1 MKEYEIPKNSIDKSK
16 EEIKRKQLEAQN
28 NAASI
33 SAFLV
38 NNFDALNQ
46 YPKEKEKQVLDYLF
60 NEFVANSDKQS
71 KVFEEKE
78 IQNIKK
84 KRLEKFGLDDLSDN
98 LITEPLSDIRKV
110 RSMYRLN
117 NLDGVLADTNGAE
130 TLKSLIISNIKNSD
144 EYKALMAAKNKNEM
158 GTVINN
164 AKSSLLSKMNNGE
177 MAFSGIN
184 IPDSAVNIYKAMM
197 PEYDG
202 SMDHCHRSLD
212 AAISKSL
219 GEMPQYRK
227 YKLDSLSPEAL
238 KKNAENMHD
247 LNKFFGDYDS
257 FSWFSSGDTKF
268 SDLKD
273 SLNEISKMA
282 KALGNPA
289 NPISS
294 KAFTKYIK
302 TVKEVIKK
310 ANEYNSDKKNTD
322 TEKKYAVSELIKALS
337 VSISN
342 SKKLNNDQML
352 KDAEALGVRDL
363 IEGDDNLE
371 SYYDELRAKSVFR
384 GEKYKNV
391 TIDNGNGSYTLSR
404 WGSYSI
410 TVMALAATGKYT
422 FDELADTDKI
432 LKEKEEMFDE
442 VINRASNVTPE
453 NQKWIAEKIYKG
465 QKVIRDLIDEADKG
479 VDYNDPHFEKT
490 DLYRKLSFIQFM
502 YFDSW
507 QEMKHCSDELTA
519 LAKEENPAFADY
531 VTFKDHISST
541 HGLATVFRQSA
552 SDFVSILR
560 DYIDG
565 TRPDVV
571 NTLVARGANYYL
583 GKQLVINYYKE
594 HPDVKYSERGGE
606 SISSACL
613 LIATA
618 LSQNDAGLKQIT
630 KVVNQEPEI
639 QKAFLAP
646 LLNGTIFSDI
656 NVSYDKETNMPI
668 FEGLKELGDLFE
680 TRNVEYIKEKLAD
693 KSYLKRNSIES
704 RMAATRKDR
713 TDLLIDKNTGKA
725 RSFNNLSPEEITKA
739 AKLFDDTF
747 GPFLNKKGVSD
758 YLNEGTN
765 RNIADLFYVGNQTLR
780 QKIGPVAE
788 YMLNDSN
795 ALDSVK
801 ALIAIYATDPSVE
814 LKVKDIERNI
824 KTNKY
829 ESEIKGIID
838 IEDMD
843 RIITQVPYLD
853 SLESFKTNY
862 NKLNQGVN
870 TKEFSES
877 YWNELYKHEFN
888 IIAEHGLVPEE
899 RIISEQKIKQNV
911 NKAQPYDEVF
921 EDLKTLYGPK
931 QMFIKEWAGSHNGN
945 RTIYDQR
952 VFLDNMIDVNPGG
965 FNDNDFTTLAYFCAL
980 DPDVLNIQ
988 LNSELDESIINHDM
1002 VFASCSNK
1010 WTSDIHANGN
1020 GLPRAGMYTAQADKI
1035 KLARTSAA
1043 DMIQT
1048 LSAGDA
1054 RPLAKAIVRGLRE
1067 TMGSLKICNDF
1078 SKSMNDAFLYIYMI
1092 AKLDEAVKSNEALS
1106 GAVNDLL
1113 SPEEMK
1119 ELNAVIK
1126 FQNVIEKYNIAEDRL
1141 TQAENGEVE
1150 LKNREREGYVKDIF
1164 TFEHLS
1170 KLWAENY
1177 DDFTV
1182 SEEYLR
1188 EASKLPEMR
1197 KLEKNISWQTLVDST
1212 FTTFQKTF
1220 ITVSSEFMDDVM
1232 NEEHLKYL
1240 SEELTEKINKVKEDF
1255 DEQNEEYKNLDDR
1268 FRELDESNL
1277 DGDQLEELYKV
1288 ERDRYN
1294 SEYCMTQFG
1303 EIVADKVTS
1312 KQLETIISR
1321 YNVLAKEKGWTQL
1334 NTKSNAKTTFSSMA
1348 SPKEAGEKLEA
1359 FYNIVFNELEKT
1371 PSVFDAI
1378 FNETQNIKS
1387 IGNLQ
1392 PEELIEKPVEKQID
1406 KIKKKNL
1413 SKATKD
1419 MLDEVNNNLAVKNE
1433 KYIPIIQRYESVNAV
1448 MENITKQAKAKVVGQ
1463 NDRELV
1469 FSDDVKKLAI
1479 STIKKMNEYG
1489 LITGEAKTE
1498 QDSKVYAYH
1507 KLLDA
1512 KENLK
1517 KAVATGNIEKIDE
1530 ANNLYEAEHDK
1541 MRDIFKTV
1549 KNGIGGKEIVAGN
1562 LDTIRTK
1569 EVPVEFSYD
1578 YQTDSVVNGFYVIAE
1593 TCKRMNVSV
1602 EDYLNN
1608 PVKVTAEYI
1617 NNKTRENNIES
1628 KVRSSKTFAESFNA
1642 LYKAGEEEILN
1653 PSFLKNVTGGSIGT
1667 TIGRPLDVLCL
1678 LDSDSQKLIDLQSK
1692 KFDLTERISNK
1703 LDNEQNL
1710 TESVYR
1716 LSNMSDS
1723 FMRSEEY
1730 SSFMEGLKDAFLSND
1745 KIRRVYIGAIY
1756 KNGKAEKAKDENAYS
1771 YTLQTPNLYDRL
1783 IKAYNDNKEA
1793 AKNGHNIVKRI
1804 LVESM
1809 YDYLMAHPEDINKP
1823 EYKAL
1828 LKLAGTAS
1836 KELGVKYPDSTDER
1850 LMSPDKKFNKWQKR
1864 VEEETK
1870 NLAGE
1875 LELEEAEFDKQYQAL
1890 VLSGADEEV
1899 ITNVLAVRLS
1909 ELIEGYKLYKVSES
1923 YLKAR
1928 AEQLVELRNNPGI
1941 ALPQHPKFLDYDSD
1955 DARYEFEMINER
1967 IQGTAFPEHL
1977 SSVEAYKKWRLGH
1990 DVIINEEGLE
2000 QVVES
2005 DGLGITEDD
2014 LTPEEWKMSWENA
2027 IRSSNLGRNIPVSV
2041 IGVEEFLANTSGSE
2055 DEMEQEAKP
2064 EVEVKPEEEIKP
2076 EEEVKSEVKPEE
2088 EVKPEVEVKLENNIN
2103 NFEDG
2108 KDEEIKDVVIEAR
2121 IQKAIEEY
2129 EREQE
2134 EIRLAK
2140 ERDNY
2145 DNEEKMILSAKA
2157 VNNVVFEMI
2166 TSVMDCQKELSDVK
2180 VPKDFETIMKAMKE
2194 VSDATVGANG
2204 RKNTLAAFS
2213 RKYRNLLTL
2222 SNNYLKAHKNKK
2234 GIKTELDE
2242 KLYEMVSQIKSK
2254 GDVLIETF
2262 NTFSSELV
2270 RDIKNSRIIN
2280 KELADFTMAEILD
2293 NYMGSKELKKF
2304 FDDREYSNIGSLLDD
2319 IKVNVADTKTSVILQ
2334 GIHENIIN
2342 NTKNNSEMDATRYII
2357 SDDYTALVKPNLIGK
2372 SKSLHTSAQAYIAK
2386 KYLDGASYN
2395 DNLEE
2400 LQEILR
2406 KTEAKNFNKEV
2417 SELENNVAFKI
2428 AHECDPIEA
2437 SGHYNWIKGKT
2448 DYAIEKMGDA
2458 LDVIRAGEKKPP
2470 LDKYNLINN
2479 KLMSE
2484 TALAFLYSKP
2494 ENRQYMDSLYIMG
2507 EFGCEG
2513 GAVQAANG
2521 IKRDLF
2527 YYFNK
2532 NVDAQKLKGKTFDNL
2547 NEMVDFVTSKKIQ
2560 NDIKKIVEKN
2570 VSHALSTKLG
2580 RMKKYQENRYKR
2592 IKVDRVKEELKSKEK
2607 VKKNFKARIK
2617 YNKEFIKETEKE
2629 GYSFNREGLEK
2640 QIKEDEAYLKELDE
2654 EIRAIKENAKID
2666 TRKKQEEERQK
2677 EKEYQ
2682 EELKENELKRKVN
2695 STKKKL
2701 LKAQQKVK
2709 DLQDKA
2715 QDAKEANK
2723 LNVSE
2728 AYLEDAKEAEGE
2740 VKEFEEKLQKAKE
2753 EYEKFIA
2760 KKNALEE
2767 SNEKEE
2773 DQKEMQSENKKE
2785 GPKKAQP
2792 KKEEP
2797 KNVEPKKTEAKKV
2810 GPGL

>member
-33 SAFLV
+33 SAFLL
-38 NNFDALNQ
+38 NNFDALNKD
-46 YPKEKEKQVLDYLF
+46 PKEKEKQVLDYLF

-130 TLKSLIISNIKNSD
+130 TLKSLIISNIKNSN

-158 GTVINN
+158 GTAINN
-164 AKSSLLSKMNNGE
+164 AKSSLLSKMENGE

-184 IPDSAVNIYKAMM
+184 IPDSAVDIYKAMM
-197 PEYDG
+197 SEYDG
-202 SMDHCHRSLD
+202 SMDQCHRSLD
-212 AAISKSL
+212 AAINKCL

-227 YKLDSLSPEAL
+227 YNLESLSPEAL

-247 LNKFFGDYDS
+247 LNKFFDAYDS

-273 SLNEISKMA
+273 SVNEISKMA

-289 NPISS
+289 TPISS
-294 KAFTKYIK
+294 KTFTKYVK

-342 SKKLNNDQML
+342 SKKLVNDQLL
-352 KDAEALGVRDL
+352 KDAEALGVRDM
-363 IEGDDNLE
+363 IEIDDSLV
-371 SYYDELRAKSVFR
+371 SYNAELRAKSVFR
-384 GEKYKNV
+384 GEKYRNV
-391 TIDNGNGSYTLSR
+391 TIHKGNGSYTISR
-404 WGSYSI
+404 WGAYSI
-410 TVMALAATGKYT
+410 SVMALAATGKYT
-422 FDELADTDKI
+422 FDEIADNDKL
-432 LKEKEEMFDE
+432 LKEKEEIFDE
-442 VINRASNVTPE
+442 VVNRASNKTPE

-490 DLYRKLSFIQFM
+490 DLYRKLSFIRFM

-507 QEMKHCSDELTA
+507 QEMRNCANEITE

-541 HGLATVFRQSA
+541 HGLAAILKQSV

-565 TRPDVV
+565 TRPDIV

-594 HPDVKYSERGGE
+594 HPDVKYSERGDE

-613 LIATA
+613 FIATV
-618 LSQNDAGLKQIT
+618 LYQKDAGLKQIT
-630 KVVNQEPEI
+630 RVVNQEPEI

-668 FEGLKELGDLFE
+668 FEGLKELGDLFD

-704 RMAATRKDR
+704 RMAATRKER
-713 TDLLIDKNTGKA
+713 TNLLIDKNTGKA

-853 SLESFKTNY
+853 SLESFKINY
-862 NKLNQGVN
+862 NKLNKGVN

-1078 SKSMNDAFLYIYMI
+1078 SKSMNDAFLYVYMI

-1150 LKNREREGYVKDIF
+1150 LTNREREGYVKDIY

-1177 DDFTV
+1177 DDFTG

-1188 EASKLPEMR
+1188 EAAKLQKMR
-1197 KLEKNISWQTLVDST
+1197 KTEKNISWQTLVDSS

-1220 ITVSSEFMDDVM
+1220 ITVSSDFMEDVM
-1232 NEEHLKYL
+1232 KGEHLKYL
-1240 SEELTEKINKVKEDF
+1240 SEELAEKINKVKEDF
-1255 DEQNEEYKNLDDR
+1255 DDQNEEYKNLDDR

-1277 DGDQLEELYKV
+1277 DGNQLEELYKV

-1303 EIVADKVTS
+1303 EIVAGKITS

-1359 FYNIVFNELEKT
+1359 FYNIVFNELEKI

-1378 FNETQNIKS
+1378 YNETQNIKS
-1387 IGNLQ
+1387 IGNLHS
-1392 PEELIEKPVEKQID
+1392 EELIEKPVEKQID

-1433 KYIPIIQRYESVNAV
+1433 KYMPIIQRYESVNAV
-1448 MENITKQAKAKVVGQ
+1448 TENITKQAKAKVVDQ
-1463 NDRELV
+1463 EDRELV

-1479 STIKKMNEYG
+1479 STIKKMTEYG
-1489 LITGEAKTE
+1489 LITGESKAE
-1498 QDSKVYAYH
+1498 QESKVYAHH

-1512 KENLK
+1512 KEKLK
-1517 KAVATGNIEKIDE
+1517 KAVATGDIEKIDE
-1530 ANNLYEAEHDK
+1530 ANNLYEAELEK
-1541 MRDIFKTV
+1541 MSDIFKTV
-1549 KNGIGGKEIVAGN
+1549 KDGIGDKEIVAGN

-1578 YQTDSVVNGFYVIAE
+1578 YQTDSVVNGLYVIAE

-1608 PVKVTAEYI
+1608 PIQIIEEYI
-1617 NNKTRENNIES
+1617 NNKTKENNLKS

-1678 LDSDSQKLIDLQSK
+1678 LDSDPQKLIDLQSK
-1692 KFDLTERISNK
+1692 KFDLTEKIANK

-1710 TESVYR
+1710 IESVYR

-1730 SSFMEGLKDAFLSND
+1730 SSFMDGLKDALLSND
-1745 KIRRVYIGAIY
+1745 KISKLYIGAIY
-1756 KNGKAEKAKDENAYS
+1756 KNGKAEKTKDNNAYT
-1771 YTLQTPNLYDRL
+1771 YTLRSQNLYSDL

-1793 AKNGHNIVKRI
+1793 AKIGHNIVKRV

-1809 YDYLMAHPEDINKP
+1809 YDYLMAHPEDSNKP
-1823 EYKAL
+1823 EYKEL
-1828 LKLAGTAS
+1828 LELAGTAS

-1850 LMSPDKKFNKWQKR
+1850 LMSPDKKFSKWQKR
-1864 VEEETK
+1864 IEEETK
-1870 NLAGE
+1870 NLADE

-1890 VLSGADEEV
+1890 IINGASKEE

-1909 ELIEGYKLYKVSES
+1909 ELIEGYNHYKVTDG

-1928 AEQLVELRNNPGI
+1928 SEQLIELGNNPTT
-1941 ALPQHPKFLDYDSD
+1941 ALPQHPKFVDYDSD
-1955 DARYEFEMINER
+1955 DARYDFHMINER

-2000 QVVES
+2000 QVVDS
-2005 DGLGITEDD
+2005 DGLGISEED

-2027 IRSSNLGRNIPVSV
+2027 IRSLAENRTIPA
-2041 IGVEEFLANTSGSE
+2041 GVVGVNEFLAKTSGSE
-2055 DEMEQEAKP
+2055 DEMEMEEKP
-2064 EVEVKPEEEIKP
+2064 EVEVKPE
-2076 EEEVKSEVKPEE
+2076 VKPEE
-2088 EVKPEVEVKLENNIN
+2088 NANSIN
-2103 NFEDG
+2103 NFENG
-2108 KDEEIKDVVIEAR
+2108 KDKEINDIVIEDNLK
-2121 IQKAIEEY
+2121 KAIEEY
-2129 EREQE
+2129 ERRQE

-2166 TSVMDCQKELSDVK
+2166 TSVIDSQKELSDVK
-2180 VPKDFETIMKAMKE
+2180 VPKDFENIMKAMKE
-2194 VSDATVGANG
+2194 VSDAMVGANG

-2213 RKYRNLLTL
+2213 RKYRNLLTVA
-2222 SNNYLKAHKNKK
+2222 NNYLNSHKNKK
-2234 GIKTELDE
+2234 GIKNELDE
-2242 KLYEMVSQIKSK
+2242 KLYEMVSQIKEK
-2254 GDVLIETF
+2254 GDILIETF

-2280 KELADFTMAEILD
+2280 KELADFTMAEVLD

-2304 FDDREYSNIGSLLDD
+2304 FDDREYSNIESLLDD
-2319 IKVNVADTKTSVILQ
+2319 IKVNVTDTKTSVIVQ
-2334 GIHENIIN
+2334 EIQENIIK
-2342 NTKNNSEMDATRYII
+2342 NTKGNSEMDATRYII
-2357 SDDYTALVKPNLIGK
+2357 SDDYTALVKPSLIGK

-2386 KYLDGASYN
+2386 KYLDEASYN

-2406 KTEAKNFNKEV
+2406 KTEAENFNKEV

-2437 SGHYNWIKGKT
+2437 SGHYDWIKGKT
-2448 DYAIEKMGDA
+2448 EYAVEKMGEA
-2458 LDVIRAGEKKPP
+2458 LDVIRAGENKPP

-2479 KLMSE
+2479 KLMRE
-2484 TALAFLYSKP
+2484 TALAFLYSRP
-2494 ENRQYMDSLYIMG
+2494 ENRQYMDSLFIMG

-2513 GAVQAANG
+2513 GAVQAAKG

-2527 YYFNK
+2527 NYFNK

-2547 NEMVDFVTSKKIQ
+2547 SEMVDFVTSKKIQ
-2560 NDIKKIVEKN
+2560 KDIKKIVEKN
-2570 VSHALSTKLG
+2570 VSHALSTKRG
-2580 RMKKYQENRYKR
+2580 RMKQYQANLYKR
-2592 IKVDRVKEELKSKEK
+2592 IKVDRVKEELKNKEQI
-2607 VKKNFKARIK
+2607 KKNYKARIK
-2617 YNKEFIKETEKE
+2617 YNKEFIEENEKE
-2629 GYSFNREGLEK
+2629 GQSFNKEGLEK

-2654 EIRAIKENAKID
+2654 EIRTIKQNAKID
-2666 TRKKQEEERQK
+2666 TRKKQEEEKQK

-2709 DLQDKA
+2709 DLMDKS
-2715 QDAKEANK
+2715 QDAKEENK
-2723 LNVSE
+2723 LEMSA

-2740 VKEFEEKLQKAKE
+2740 VKEYEEKLQKATE
-2753 EYEKFIA
+2753 AYEKFIA
-2760 KKNALEE
+2760 KKNAIKE

-2773 DQKEMQSENKKE
+2773 DQKEMQNENKNE
-2785 GPKKAQP
+2785 GPKKAES

-2797 KNVEPKKTEAKKV
+2797 KKAEPKKVETKKV